1 LVKKRDI
8 IVFDMDGVLVD
19 VSESYREAIRATVMH
34 FTAKEITKELI
45 QDYKNS
51 GGWNNDWAL
60 SQKIIVDL
68 GFGVEYHAVVDYFQS
83 IFFGASGTDGFIGR
97 EKWIAQDGWFERL
110 AVNYDFAIFTGRQ
123 RAEADVTLRRF
134 AKEIAFKMIV
144 ADDDVANPKPSPDGL
159 RMIAA
164 RYPER
169 KLWYIGDTVDDARSG
184 LAAKVPFIGIADNK
198 NPRHS
203 ELAALL
209 KKEGAIAVLENINQL
224 ETVL

>member
-1 LVKKRDI
+1 VNKRDI

-19 VSESYREAIRATVMH
+19 VSESYREAIRATVLH
-34 FTAKEITKELI
+34 FTGREITKELI

-60 SQKIIVDL
+60 SQKIIADL
-68 GFGVEYHAVVDYFQS
+68 GVGVEYHAVVDYFQT
-83 IFFGASGTDGFIGR
+83 IFFGTSGRDGFIGR
-97 EKWIAQDGWFERL
+97 EKWIAGYGWFDRL
-110 AVNYDFAIFTGRQ
+110 AKKYDFAIFTGRQ
-123 RAEADVTLRRF
+123 RAEADVTLQRF
-134 AKEIAFKMIV
+134 AKDITFKMIV

-164 RYPER
+164 KYPDQ

-198 NPRHS
+198 NPRHG
-203 ELAALL
+203 ELVALL
-209 KKEGAIAVLENINQL
+209 KKEGAIAVLENINEL

>member
-1 LVKKRDI
+1 MKQKEI

-19 VSESYREAIRATVMH
+19 VSDSYRETIRATVAH
-34 FTAKEITKELI
+34 FTGRDISKELI

-60 SQKIIVDL
+60 SQKIMSDL
-68 GFGVEYHAVVDYFQS
+68 GVELEYHVVVDYFQS
-83 IFFGASGTDGFIGR
+83 IFFGRSGTDGFIYR
-97 EKWIAQDGWFERL
+97 ERWIAQDGLFDRL
-110 AVNYDFAIFTGRQ
+110 AAKYEFAIFTGRQ

-134 AKEIAFKMIV
+134 AQAIPFKMIV

-164 RYPER
+164 KYPDR
-169 KLWYIGDTVDDARSG
+169 KLWYIGDTIDDARSG

-198 NPRHS
+198 NPRH
-203 ELAALL
+203 EKLVALL
-209 KKEGAIAVLENINQL
+209 TKEGAIAVLENINQL